1 MDNFEK
7 RYILLYIDRLINYID
22 FRNYNFEEFFYGFT
36 DAFNVNRNVFKF
48 DSDNSLLVET
58 PQQRTELKKTLKEIV
73 SKLKQKIKPVR
84 TKFEQKFLLFKDIY
98 KLNDNEYQCFI
109 YLVLQ
114 EVNSV
119 FSYFDTMIMGN
130 GFYIFSKNYL
140 KIRNGERE
148 EILNNLYL
156 SRLTTSKSGNPSVN
170 SDIIKIFENSSID
183 TNNKVTSALLGNPEK
198 TDLTLKDFNYL
209 EKENNKVIKILKSA
223 IENNVKGINILLY
236 GSVGQ
241 GKTEISKVLSRSAGL
256 KLYSVKTEKDNREL
270 KREERLTDLNAKLQI
285 LNRTGKSVVLFDEA
299 EDVLNRGWGENGTA
313 SKGYLNR
320 LLENVAVPVLW
331 TTNDIYSVDSAF
343 LRRMTYAIEFNEL
356 SEETRLN
363 IWNKSIKKNGL
374 KVSKEKIEELNKS
387 YNVSP
392 SIISNAVSTTKM
404 IGGNENDFEDLIE
417 SVAKVVHKKSEVKEE
432 KKEENTLGDYDISLV
447 NADMDIADLTEKIK
461 QSGKINFSLCLYGI
475 SGSGKSRYALHL
487 AEQLGIKATV
497 KKASDLI
504 SCYVGDTEKNIS
516 ETFRECEKEN
526 SMLILDE
533 CDSFLQDRTNAI
545 RSWEIS
551 QVNELLVNMENTQ
564 IPFVATTNLMDTI
577 DQASLRRFTFKVS
590 FSYMNKEQAKQAFK
604 HFFNLKSDFYIKGLC
619 CGDFAT
625 VKKKTE
631 FLNIVDSPTIIKML
645 REEVELKNLPELKK
659 NNVGF

>member
-7 RYILLYIDRLINYID
+7 RYILLYIDKLINYID

-73 SKLKQKIKPVR
+73 SRLKQKIKPVR

-156 SRLTTSKSGNPSVN
+156 SRLTTSKTGNPSVN

-198 TDLTLKDFNYL
+198 TELTLKDFSYL
-209 EKENNKVIKILKSA
+209 EKENDKVIKILKSA
-223 IENNVKGINILLY
+223 IENNIKGINILLY

-241 GKTEISKVLSRSAGL
+241 GKTEISKVLTRSAGL

-331 TTNDIYSVDSAF
+331 TTNNIYNVDSAF

-356 SEETRLN
+356 SEQTRLN
-363 IWNKSIKKNGL
+363 IWNKTIKKNGL
-374 KVSKEKIEELNKS
+374 KVSKSKIEELNKS

-404 IGGNENDFEDLIE
+404 IDGNENDFEDLIE

-432 KKEENTLGDYDISLV
+432 KKEENTLGSYNISLV

-461 QSGKINFSLCLYGI
+461 QSGKMNFSLCLYGI

-487 AEQLGIKATV
+487 AEQLGIKTTV

-516 ETFRECEKEN
+516 EAFKECEKEN

-533 CDSFLQDRTNAI
+533 CDSFLQDRTNAV
-545 RSWEIS
+545 RSWEVS
-551 QVNELLVNMENTQ
+551 QVNQLLVELENTKV
-564 IPFVATTNLMDTI
+564 PFVATTNLMETL

-590 FSYMNKEQAKQAFK
+590 FSYMNKEQVKQAFK

-619 CGDFAT
+619 CGDFTT
-625 VKKKTE
+625 VKKKVD
-631 FLNIVDSPTIIKML
+631 FLQIKDLSTIVKML

-659 NNVGF
+659 NTVGF

>member
-22 FRNYNFEEFFYGFT
+22 FRNYNFEDFFYGFT
-36 DAFNVNRNVFKF
+36 DTFNVNRNLFKF

-119 FSYFDTMIMGN
+119 FSYLDTMIMGN

-156 SRLTTSKSGNPSVN
+156 SRLITSKTANPSVN
-170 SDIIKIFENSSID
+170 SDIVKIFENSSID
-183 TNNKVTSALLGNPEK
+183 TNNKVTSALLGTPEK
-198 TDLTLKDFNYL
+198 TELTLKDFNYL
-209 EKENNKVIKILKSA
+209 EKENDKVIKILKSA
-223 IENNVKGINILLY
+223 IENNVKGVNILLY

-256 KLYSVKTEKDNREL
+256 KLYSVKTEKDNKEL

-343 LRRMTYAIEFNEL
+343 LRRMTYAVEFNEL
-356 SEETRLN
+356 SEQTRLN
-363 IWNKSIKKNGL
+363 IWNKTIKKNGL

-392 SIISNAVSTTKM
+392 SIITNAVTTTKM
-404 IGGNENDFEDLIE
+404 INGDENDFEDLIE

-432 KKEENTLGDYDISLV
+432 NTLGDYDISLV
-447 NADMDIADLTEKIK
+447 NVDMDIADLTEKIK
-461 QSGKINFSLCLYGI
+461 QSGKMNFSLCLYGI

-487 AEQLGIKATV
+487 AEQLGIKATI
-497 KKASDLI
+497 KKVSDLI

-516 ETFRECEKEN
+516 EAFKECEKEN

-533 CDSFLQDRTNAI
+533 CDSFLQDRSNAI

-551 QVNELLVNMENTQ
+551 QVNELLVNMENAK
-564 IPFVATTNLMDTI
+564 IPFVATTNLMDTL

-631 FLNIVDSPTIIKML
+631 FLNIADSPTITKML
-645 REEVELKNLPELKK
+645 REEVGLKNLPELKK

>member
-119 FSYFDTMIMGN
+119 FSYLDTMIMGN

-156 SRLTTSKSGNPSVN
+156 SRLITSKTANPSVN
-170 SDIIKIFENSSID
+170 SDIVKIFENSSID
-183 TNNKVTSALLGNPEK
+183 TNNKVTSALLGTPEK
-198 TDLTLKDFNYL
+198 TELTLKDFNYL
-209 EKENNKVIKILKSA
+209 EKENDKVIKILKSA
-223 IENNVKGINILLY
+223 IENNVKGVNILLY

-256 KLYSVKTEKDNREL
+256 KLYSVKTEKDNKEL

-447 NADMDIADLTEKIK
+447 NVDMDIADLTEKIK
-461 QSGKINFSLCLYGI
+461 QSGKMNFSLCLYGI

>member
-22 FRNYNFEEFFYGFT
+22 FRNYNFEDFFYGFT
-36 DAFNVNRNVFKF
+36 DTFNVNRNLFKF

-119 FSYFDTMIMGN
+119 FSYLDTMIMGN

-156 SRLTTSKSGNPSVN
+156 SRLITSKTANPSVN
-170 SDIIKIFENSSID
+170 SDIVKIFENSSID
-183 TNNKVTSALLGNPEK
+183 TNNKVTSALLGTPEK
-198 TDLTLKDFNYL
+198 TELTLKDFNYL
-209 EKENNKVIKILKSA
+209 EKENDKVIKILKSA
-223 IENNVKGINILLY
+223 IENNVKGVNILLY

-343 LRRMTYAIEFNEL
+343 LRRMTYAVEFNEL
-356 SEETRLN
+356 SEQTRLN
-363 IWNKSIKKNGL
+363 IWNKTIKKNGL

-392 SIISNAVSTTKM
+392 SIITNAVTTTKM
-404 IGGNENDFEDLIE
+404 INGDENDFEDLIE

-447 NADMDIADLTEKIK
+447 NVDMDIADLTEKIK
-461 QSGKINFSLCLYGI
+461 QSGKMNFSLCLYGI

-487 AEQLGIKATV
+487 AEQLGIKATI
-497 KKASDLI
+497 KKVSDLI

-516 ETFRECEKEN
+516 EAFKECEKEN

-533 CDSFLQDRTNAI
+533 CDSFLQDRSNAI

-551 QVNELLVNMENTQ
+551 QVNELLVNMENAK
-564 IPFVATTNLMDTI
+564 IPFVATTNLMDTL

-631 FLNIVDSPTIIKML
+631 FLNIADSPTITKML
-645 REEVELKNLPELKK
+645 REEVGLKNLPELKK